1 MGQPEDIT
9 DAILDLASDEWQRV
23 TGSPVTVD
31 DGYLVQWGPDGNRTG
46 DAAARTVPCRVEVE
60 GYPGEVRH
68 EAKRSVMNFVG
79 TALGGCRDEAMAIA
93 LEALARSS
101 ARRRRR

>member
-1 MGQPEDIT
+1 MT
-9 DAILDLASDEWQRV
+9 AILCSGDLMATEPATQQLAQF
-23 TGSPVTVD
+23 
-31 DGYLVQWGPDGNRTG
+31 LVESRWRDI
-46 DAAARTVPCRVEVE
+46 
-60 GYPGEVRH
+60 PGEVRH